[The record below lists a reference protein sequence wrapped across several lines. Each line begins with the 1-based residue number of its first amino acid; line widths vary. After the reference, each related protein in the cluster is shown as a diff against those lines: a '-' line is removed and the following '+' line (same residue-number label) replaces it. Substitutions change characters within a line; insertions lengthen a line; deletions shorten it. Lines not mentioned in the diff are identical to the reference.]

1 MLPDDF
7 PAPMPHLVRN
17 ILALLAGVF
26 GGGFVV
32 LLVQAVNGLLYP
44 PPPGLNFRD
53 AGQMKAYA
61 ATLPAG
67 AFLVVLLSYLI
78 GFTVAVFLAARLS
91 GEAHRRQGVLTVL
104 FFGAASVM
112 NLTALPHPWWF
123 WLGNA
128 GVLAVA
134 GWAGLRWG
142 VPAPRAA

>member
-1 MLPDDF
+1 
-7 PAPMPHLVRN
+7 MPHLVRN

-32 LLVQAVNGLLYP
+32 MLVQAVNGLLYP

-53 AGQMKAYA
+53 AEQMKTYA

-67 AFLVVLLSYLI
+67 AFLVVLLSYLA
-78 GFTVAVFLAARLS
+78 GFTVAVFVAARLS
-91 GEAHRRQGVLTVL
+91 GDAPRRQGVLTVL

-112 NLTALPHPWWF
+112 NLMALPHPWWF

-142 VPAPRAA
+142 VPTPRAA